1 MTAPVFSTYD
11 DNNKMIRK
19 CFFIP
24 KANQINTPQPTGPV
38 FIVDEPEVTVAV
50 ARFGGRATLNDYLEH
65 KAKLIET
72 LAEKSVQ
79 YVTSNLLTAGYDKPT
94 STVPVTNRTNEVL
107 LVQLN

>member
-1 MTAPVFSTYD
+1 MTAPVLSTYD
-11 DNNKMIRK
+11 ENNKNVRK

-24 KANQINTPQPTGPV
+24 KANQINTPKPTGPV

-50 ARFGGRATLNDYLEH
+50 ATFGGRATLNDYLEH

-79 YVTSNLLTAGYDKPT
+79 FVTSNLLTAGYDKPST
-94 STVPVTNRTNEVL
+94 SSANRTNEVL